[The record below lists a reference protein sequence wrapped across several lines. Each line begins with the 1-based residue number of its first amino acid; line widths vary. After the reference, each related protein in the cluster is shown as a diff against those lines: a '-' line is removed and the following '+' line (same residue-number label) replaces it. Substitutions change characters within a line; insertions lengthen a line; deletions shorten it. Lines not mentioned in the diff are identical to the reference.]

1 MTSKNCKCQYNN
13 VIALTTGPLP
23 KANVN
28 CNNQTLK
35 KTITLPSHYTDI
47 LTFESTFTVAT
58 IVQVNGVVTF
68 HHTQGPVDTF
78 GVVGLVIEVDG
89 KIVSH
94 GKSEYED
101 TRFAPDLFTITLP
114 WCGELSVGK
123 HTIKLK
129 ARNYNAATNTVVVD
143 PLSTVNA
150 TAIDATRGA
159 AFLSVL
165 LFDL

>member
-1 MTSKNCKCQYNN
+1 MTSKNCKCQYN
-13 VIALTTGPLP
+13 VIAFAKDPLP
-23 KANVN
+23 PKAKVH

-35 KTITLPSHYTDI
+35 NNITLPSHYTDI
-47 LTFESTFTVAT
+47 LTFESTFTVPT
-58 IVQVNGVVTF
+58 IIQVNGAVTF
-68 HHTQGPVDTF
+68 HHTQGPVDTV

-89 KIVSH
+89 KMVSH

-150 TAIDATRGA
+150 TATDATRGA